1 MYSSGTKPALL
12 PHIFQYSPLEGKLAD
27 LNLAM
32 EGAVL
37 DCAPDVHKLIL
48 KEFAPI
54 KLWITVLV
62 RYEPANPLDDPER
75 HGFDQ
80 YLSAPATRVFRRE
93 GIVNLWESPY
103 ADDLR
108 LLTER
113 IKIHNA
119 KFIREKSGLILAE
132 IKNLYF
138 RACRYDPL
146 RGSSW
151 KPLPGFLQ
159 RKHCIVNI
167 QNKDNRCFGYALL
180 YFLIKKPNRNLQR
193 SSLYTDKLFKQYHL
207 DSLPYP
213 ISPNDVNL
221 YEDLISM
228 NINIFTFFDDEGKAR
243 HPYFISKKQHP
254 STANLLYWSGHYAPI
269 SNVSSL
275 FSDIFTHEHR
285 LNLCLRCLGNFY
297 SADKLARHKELC
309 TREDYLSVVHVLP
322 TEGSKN
328 SRIEFNAF
336 SQMTNS
342 PFVIYADLES
352 LLPPIKIQMNQSLLV
367 QQHRVCAA
375 AGILCSTVPKF
386 NNRLIMSVGS
396 TALHSFF
403 ETLIRWE
410 KECLSHIRDNPVSMN
425 ELTRDQKMEF
435 KLASKCYLCQKPF
448 VLNNDIK
455 VRDHDHIS
463 GLYLGAAHQS
473 CNLNR
478 NIKYLIPVFMHNFK
492 KYDAHLL
499 LHQFKF
505 YPQREIRVI
514 GQNMENYL

>member
-1 MYSSGTKPALL
+1 MLAARRNFPL
-12 PHIFQYSPLEGKLAD
+12 PIRDQFGRITNFYVRNGQLIHGRNPEPLNAYWEKCTVAVQSPHYFHIFQYSPLEGKLAD

-119 KFIREKSGLILAE
+119 KFIRDKSGLVLAE

-193 SSLYTDKLFKQYHL
+193 SSLYTRQNIQA
-207 DSLPYP
+207 
-213 ISPNDVNL
+213 ISP
-221 YEDLISM
+221 
-228 NINIFTFFDDEGKAR
+228 
-243 HPYFISKKQHP
+243 
-254 STANLLYWSGHYAPI
+254 
-269 SNVSSL
+269 
-275 FSDIFTHEHR
+275 
-285 LNLCLRCLGNFY
+285 
-297 SADKLARHKELC
+297 
-309 TREDYLSVVHVLP
+309 
-322 TEGSKN
+322 
-328 SRIEFNAF
+328 
-336 SQMTNS
+336 
-342 PFVIYADLES
+342 
-352 LLPPIKIQMNQSLLV
+352 
-367 QQHRVCAA
+367 
-375 AGILCSTVPKF
+375 
-386 NNRLIMSVGS
+386 
-396 TALHSFF
+396 
-403 ETLIRWE
+403 
-410 KECLSHIRDNPVSMN
+410 
-425 ELTRDQKMEF
+425 
-435 KLASKCYLCQKPF
+435 
-448 VLNNDIK
+448 
-455 VRDHDHIS
+455 
-463 GLYLGAAHQS
+463 
-473 CNLNR
+473 
-478 NIKYLIPVFMHNFK
+478 
-492 KYDAHLL
+492 
-499 LHQFKF
+499 
-505 YPQREIRVI
+505 
-514 GQNMENYL
+514 